1 MRDCLQQTNRMSTP
15 KDKINREV
23 EVWSRDKTTDA
34 ILGHAREMRK
44 TPTEAEQL
52 LWKELRERRLDN
64 LKFRRQQPIQGY
76 ILDFYCEEVRL
87 GVEVD
92 GGIHMKKEQ
101 IMYDQQRSE
110 YLAEYG
116 IKIIRFTN
124 DQVSSRMN
132 EVLNF
137 IKNQLF
143 KENKMNA
150 NSPSPRPRTSDTPLP
165 GERGG
170 VE

>member
-1 MRDCLQQTNRMSTP
+1 
-15 KDKINREV
+15 
-23 EVWSRDKTTDA
+23 
-34 ILGHAREMRK
+34 MRK

-137 IKNQLF
+137 IKKSAIQR
-143 KENKMNA
+143 K
-150 NSPSPRPRTSDTPLP
+150 
-165 GERGG
+165 
-170 VE
+170 